1 VTESDGLRLA
11 LLGELTATYDGQVV
25 ELGGRRQRAVLALLV
40 IARGHAVPAY
50 RLADAVWGEDQPANA
65 QGALQ
70 SYVSHLRRRLEPGVP
85 ARSRAG
91 VIVSEGPGYALR
103 LAEEAV
109 DAWRFEALVQQASGA
124 EPEQARALLE
134 EALGLWRGPAL
145 ADYADEPWA
154 GADARR
160 LEELRDVAREQLLE
174 ARLGCGES
182 AVLLPELERLV
193 GEAPLR
199 EERWRLLVLAQYR
212 SGRQADALASLRR
225 ARSTLADELGIDPGP
240 LLRALEA
247 EVLAQSPTLD
257 PPTAAGGPA
266 LTTSTTAD
274 DLVDREH
281 ELLTLERALDAASR
295 GGSRVLLV
303 EGPAGIGKSRLVV
316 ELRRLAEARGL
327 PVVLGRG
334 SQLEQD
340 FGFGVVRQLFEPV
353 LVDPVRR
360 DALLSGAAGSARGV
374 FESVDTRV
382 DGSFAVLHGL
392 YWLTVNLAADG
403 PFLLVVD
410 DLQWCDSGSL
420 RFLAYLARRLD
431 TLPVLLV
438 GTVRTGERHEDEASL
453 AALYD
458 VAAGAVRPEPL
469 TVEGTTRV
477 VRERLGPSVA
487 PTFAAA
493 CHRITSGNPLLLRQ
507 LLQALEAEGVPPDLS
522 HTDTVLAVGSRAVS
536 SMVLMRLRRMPSVL
550 TDVARAVAVLG
561 EGAQLPA
568 VARLAGLTEDATARA
583 LADLSRAEVLRHEQ
597 PLGFVHPLVRDA
609 VYRDLPTGQRE
620 LQHQQAA
627 AVLMEIG
634 APEEVVAAHLL
645 LAPTRGDQQT
655 VQVLRRAARTAADRG
670 AADNAVTYLRRAL
683 AEPALASH
691 RVDVL
696 LELGLLET
704 LVDGPA
710 GTEHLEQAYPL
721 LEDHAVRGEIALGI
735 ARNHVF
741 ASPPGV
747 ASRFA
752 RTARLSLPEELHD
765 TRQGL
770 LALERIASFMHA
782 LPADEWLTGPE
793 PEVVGNRHGAKML
806 AAALSWEK
814 VVAGTDREAAV
825 ALAQR
830 ATADDGLFDVD
841 SGLLWVVAAI
851 TRVLADDDLGDF
863 WERAREHAHRRGSL
877 FAAMSTNLWRGF
889 LEWRHGDLQ
898 EALASVTD
906 AYEQQEM
913 WQQRKGLGT
922 AYCEAFLIGIH
933 LDRGDLA
940 AARQVADV
948 ALLGPPPG
956 DGGRLVVQAH
966 VALLLEEHRYAEA
979 LALTEG
985 AGQAYPIGNPAWDP
999 WRSLRARALLG
1010 LGRTEQAVRLLE
1022 DELRLLRRWGAAY
1035 PLAQTLRVLA
1045 GATGRVELLEEAR
1058 QLLEGTPFRL
1068 ERARCALV
1076 LAEARA
1082 GDAAL
1087 ALLTQARELS
1097 HACGA
1102 ASGLR
1107 HVDAALA
1114 GQGHDLPELCVDVD
1128 VLSTTQR
1135 RVRDL
1140 AAAGLDVREVA
1151 QRLFLTPGTVQAVLD
1166 ELGEGALK

>member
-11 LLGELTATYDGQVV
+11 LLGELTATYDGELL

-40 IARGHAVPAY
+40 LARGHAVPAY

-85 ARSRAG
+85 ARARAG

-103 LAEEAV
+103 LGEDAV
-109 DAWRFEALVQQASGA
+109 DAWRFESLVQQASGA
-124 EPEQARALLE
+124 PPERARTLLE
-134 EALGLWRGPAL
+134 QALGLWRGPAL
-145 ADYADEPWA
+145 ADYADEAWA

-193 GEAPLR
+193 AEAPLR

-212 SGRQADALASLRR
+212 AGRQADALASLRR
-225 ARSTLADELGIDPGP
+225 ARSALADELGIDPGP
-240 LLRALEA
+240 LLRSLEA
-247 EVLAQSPTLD
+247 EVLAQSPALD
-257 PPTAAGGPA
+257 PPVAAGPA
-266 LTTSTTAD
+266 LTTSSAAD

-281 ELLTLERALDAASR
+281 ELLTLERALDATTR

-316 ELRRLAEARGL
+316 ELRRLAESRGL

-353 LVDPVRR
+353 LVDPARR
-360 DALLSGAAGSARGV
+360 EALLSGAAASARGV

-469 TVEGTTRV
+469 TAEGTARV
-477 VRERLGPSVA
+477 VRERLGQAVA

-507 LLQALEAEGVPPDLS
+507 LLQALEAEGVPPDVS

-536 SMVLMRLRRMPSVL
+536 SMVLMRLRRMPTVL

-568 VARLAGLTEDATARA
+568 VARLAGLSEDETARA

-627 AVLMEIG
+627 SVLMEVG

-645 LAPTRGDQQT
+645 LAPARGDQAT

-683 AEPALASH
+683 AEPALAGQ

-752 RTARLSLPEELHD
+752 RTARLSLPEDLHD

-782 LPADEWLTGPE
+782 LPPEEWLTGPD

-814 VVAGTDREAAV
+814 VVAGTDRDAAV
-825 ALAQR
+825 ALARR
-830 ATADDGLFDVD
+830 ATADDSLFDVD

-863 WERAREHAHRRGSL
+863 WERARVHAHRRGSL

-922 AYCEAFLIGIH
+922 AYCEAFLIGIY

-948 ALLGPPPG
+948 ALLDPPPG
-956 DGGRLVVQAH
+956 DGGRLVAQAH
-966 VALLLEEHRYAEA
+966 VALLLAEHRYAEA
-979 LALTEG
+979 LAGTEG

-999 WRSLRARALLG
+999 WRSLRAGALLG
-1010 LGRTEQAVRLLE
+1010 LGRTDQAVRLLE
-1022 DELRLLRRWGAAY
+1022 EEVGLLRRWGAAY
-1035 PLAQTLRVLA
+1035 PLARSLRLLA
-1045 GATGRVELLEEAR
+1045 EATGRTEPLEEAEL
-1058 QLLEGTPFRL
+1058 LLEGTPYCL
-1068 ERARCALV
+1068 ERARTELAL
-1076 LAEARA
+1076 AATRE

-1087 ALLTQARELS
+1087 ALLLSARDAS
-1097 HACGA
+1097 HTCGA
-1102 ASGLR
+1102 ASVLAQ
-1107 HVDAALA
+1107 VAEALER
-1114 GQGHDLPELCVDVD
+1114 QGHDVPELCVEVD
-1128 VLSTTQR
+1128 GLSTTQR

-1140 AAAGLDVREVA
+1140 ATAGLDVREIA
-1151 QRLFLTPGTVQAVLD
+1151 QQLFLTPGTVQAVLD
-1166 ELGEGALK
+1166 ELAAGALK